1 MMKLPLYLYTNKN
14 IAGCICAIVAV
25 GAYLTGVIHDF
36 WWEIVVGAYVVPA
49 LAVPGQ
55 RDTGVSLDQQMS
67 DAEIVSNLKRLADR
81 SEHLLP
87 ADCAKDVAD
96 ICSMLETAIPGIT
109 AKNLPDQL
117 THDVRT
123 TATEYLPQTID
134 AYLRMPPAYRNVKKL
149 QDGKTA
155 TQIFQEQVALLKSH
169 LQNVVND
176 LASNDSTA
184 LLANGRFL
192 REKFASP
199 DFLGIA

>member
-1 MMKLPLYLYTNKN
+1 MRLPLYLYTNKN
-14 IAGCICAIVAV
+14 IAGCICAIVAI

-36 WWEIVVGAYVVPA
+36 WWEIAIGAYAVPA

-55 RDTGVSLDQQMS
+55 RETGVSLDQQMS

-81 SEHLLP
+81 SQKLLP
-87 ADCAKDVAD
+87 ADTSKDVGD
-96 ICSMLETAIPGIT
+96 ICGMLETAIPAIS

-117 THDVRT
+117 AHDVRT

-134 AYLRMPPAYRNVKKL
+134 AYLRMPPAFRNIKKL

-155 TQIFQEQVALLKSH
+155 TQIFQEQIALLKSH
-169 LQNVVND
+169 LQSVVND
-176 LASNDSTA
+176 LAANDATA

-192 REKFASP
+192 REKFANP